1 MNDQRLKIIAGVA
14 ILLVIWSA
22 GWQIGK
28 WELANVE
35 LRDDMHDMA
44 SQLGARIGF
53 SAPLSDEEFRN
64 EVMRK
69 AQKYGIQLSPEQVT
83 VVRTGEGLDTR
94 MYLAANYSVPVQ
106 LPGFSFHLHF
116 TPKAASFEHVD

>member
-1 MNDQRLKIIAGVA
+1 MNSRRLKIIAGVVT
-14 ILLVIWSA
+14 LLVLCSA

-28 WELANVE
+28 SELANVQ

-64 EVMRK
+64 EVIRK
-69 AQKYGIQLSPEQVT
+69 AKKYDIQLAPEQVT

-94 MYLAANYSVPVQ
+94 MYLAANYSVPIQ
-106 LPGFSFHLHF
+106 LPGFSF
-116 TPKAASFEHVD
+116 